1 MESEVPN
8 CAGGLRI
15 AISLE
20 CDLGGRDE
28 AEVEAEEE
36 DDEWIRC

>member
-1 MESEVPN
+1 MESEGPN

-20 CDLGGRDE
+20 CDLGGREE
-28 AEVEAEEE
+28 AEVEEEE